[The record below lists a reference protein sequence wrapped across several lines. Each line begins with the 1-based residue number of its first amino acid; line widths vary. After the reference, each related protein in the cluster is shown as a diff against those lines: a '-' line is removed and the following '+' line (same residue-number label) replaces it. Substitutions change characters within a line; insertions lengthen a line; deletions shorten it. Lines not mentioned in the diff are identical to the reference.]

1 MTFFNRELKRI
12 LFSTNP
18 NAIYVGRVCYIHLGE
33 CSRAKIQFVTCGTA
47 GRYEALKVTI
57 FNCSEGVVDE
67 LLLRFGDVLGSKHIG
82 SKMVSPYAWT
92 YGDKTDW
99 FGYTPTKKAY
109 ETLAKAVNDYLALFR
124 KQESN
129 TVAQWEQTTL

>member
-33 CSRAKIQFVTCGTA
+33 CSRAKVQFATCGTT

-57 FNCSEGVVDE
+57 LNCSEGVVDE
-67 LLLRFGDVLGSKHIG
+67 LLLRFGDVLGSKQIG
-82 SKMVSPYAWT
+82 SNLITPYAWT

-99 FGYTPTKKAY
+99 YGYAPTKKAY
-109 ETLAKAVNDYLALFR
+109 EALAKAVNDYLALFR
-124 KQESN
+124 ESEKDSA
-129 TVAQWEQTTL
+129 AQWEQTSL

>member
-33 CSRAKIQFVTCGTA
+33 CNRAKIQFITCGMA
-47 GRYEALKVTI
+47 DRYEALKVTI
-57 FNCSEGVVDE
+57 FNYSEGMVDE